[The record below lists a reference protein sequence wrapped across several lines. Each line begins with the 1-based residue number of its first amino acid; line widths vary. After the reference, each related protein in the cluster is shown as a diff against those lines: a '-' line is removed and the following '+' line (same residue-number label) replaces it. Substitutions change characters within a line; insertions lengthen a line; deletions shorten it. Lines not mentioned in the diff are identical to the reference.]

1 MEAILSFLSRVG
13 DFLGVVLICGGIAL
27 IPSFAIQAYPDVKNI
42 ADRLHIGTQGKFL
55 VTLTFITLLIFIGI
69 GKIKIIYW

>member
-1 MEAILSFLSRVG
+1 MEAFLTFLSRVG
-13 DFLGVVLICGGIAL
+13 DFLMIALICGGIAL
-27 IPSFAIQAYPDVKNI
+27 IPSFSIHVYPDVKNI

-55 VTLTFITLLIFIGI
+55 ATLAFVTLLIFIGI